1 MRFRGG
7 IAKKVG
13 GIGALVVIV
22 NQSVTFFKG
31 GTFKKY
37 FQKRGWYPLKSPVQ
51 FCAFSP
57 KGAKAPAAAKANQTV
72 YNKISVLPIFR
83 AK

>member
-13 GIGALVVIV
+13 GIGAPVVIV

-31 GTFKKY
+31 GTFKN
-37 FQKRGWYPLKSPVQ
+37 GGGTP
-51 FCAFSP
+51 
-57 KGAKAPAAAKANQTV
+57 
-72 YNKISVLPIFR
+72 
-83 AK
+83 

>member
-13 GIGALVVIV
+13 GIGAPVVTV

-31 GTFKKY
+31 GT
-37 FQKRGWYPLKSPVQ
+37 PLKSPVQ

>member
-13 GIGALVVIV
+13 GIGAPVITV

-31 GTFKKY
+31 GIFKK
-37 FQKRGWYPLKSPVQ
+37 GGGTP
-51 FCAFSP
+51 
-57 KGAKAPAAAKANQTV
+57 
-72 YNKISVLPIFR
+72 
-83 AK
+83 

>member
-13 GIGALVVIV
+13 GIGAPVVTV

-31 GTFKKY
+31 GTFKKG
-37 FQKRGWYPLKSPVQ
+37 GWYPLKSPVQ

-57 KGAKAPAAAKANQTV
+57 KGAKAPAAAKANQTA
-72 YNKISVLPIFR
+72 YFTLPG
-83 AK
+83 